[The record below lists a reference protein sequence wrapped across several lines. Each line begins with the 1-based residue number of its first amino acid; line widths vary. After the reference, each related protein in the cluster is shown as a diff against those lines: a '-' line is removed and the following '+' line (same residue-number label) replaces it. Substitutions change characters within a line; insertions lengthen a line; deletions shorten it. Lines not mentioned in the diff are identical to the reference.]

1 MINFLFNLLLIT
13 TLLIA
18 FLIVLIGAVWV
29 LSYEINTMLD
39 VDILF
44 KVKRKAREIAY
55 GKEIIES
62 WEELKSRFPNRDNI
76 TEETEEH

>member
-44 KVKRKAREIAY
+44 KVKRKVREIAY
-55 GKEIIES
+55 GKENTEIQCI
-62 WEELKSRFPNRDNI
+62 PNRDNI

>member
-44 KVKRKAREIAY
+44 KVKRKVREITY
-55 GKEIIES
+55 GKGNTEIQCI
-62 WEELKSRFPNRDNI
+62 PNRDNI
-76 TEETEEH
+76 AEKTEEH